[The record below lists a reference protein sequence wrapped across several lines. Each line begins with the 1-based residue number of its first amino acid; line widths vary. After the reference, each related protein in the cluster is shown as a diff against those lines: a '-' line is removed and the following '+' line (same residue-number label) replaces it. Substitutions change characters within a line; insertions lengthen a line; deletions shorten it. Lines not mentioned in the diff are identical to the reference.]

1 VPYNFDSIIDRH
13 ATNCVKWRH
22 YPQDVLP
29 LWVADMDFPAPPAV
43 RAALA
48 TALERGIFG
57 YDQLSPALRET
68 VTARM
73 ERLYAWKVAPEAVV
87 ATPGVIAGF
96 TAAAHAACQ
105 PGQGVL
111 IQPPVYPPF
120 HAVHQGAGLMLQQ
133 AAQVCQRQGARLAY
147 AIDWERLQAAVDADG
162 AKTGMFLLC
171 NPHNPTGQVFGREEL
186 FRIAD
191 ICARHEITLCSDE
204 IHSELLLADS
214 RHLAVA
220 ALDPTIAARTITLI
234 APSKTFNIPGLFC
247 AFAIIPDETLRSR
260 YLLAQN
266 RLAMHVN
273 SLGLVAAQ
281 AAFSGD
287 CDDWL
292 ADLRRYLTANR
303 DLLTTTLEQEMPELA
318 ATMPAATYLAWID
331 CRDLLRSGRLV
342 GSPARFFLKEAQVA
356 LQDGA
361 EFGSEGQGFVRLN
374 FGCPRHTLQQALDR
388 MKAAL
393 H

>member
-1 VPYNFDSIIDRH
+1 MPHDFDALIDRRSS
-13 ATNCVKWRH
+13 NSLKWNR
-22 YPQDVLP
+22 YDADVLP
-29 LWVADMDFPAPPAV
+29 LWVADMDFLAPPAV
-43 RAALA
+43 RAGLA

-57 YDQLSPALRET
+57 YDILSPALRET
-68 VTARM
+68 VAARM
-73 ERLYAWKVAPEAVV
+73 EKLYAWKVAPEAVV
-87 ATPGVIAGF
+87 ATPGVVAGF

-120 HAVHQGAGLMLQQ
+120 LAVHQGAGLNLQQ
-133 AAQVCQRQGARLAY
+133 AAQVCHRHGGRLAY
-147 AIDWERLQAAVDADG
+147 AIDWERLEAAVDADG
-162 AKTGMFLLC
+162 VKTGMFLLC

-191 ICARHEITLCSDE
+191 ICARQEITLCSDE

-214 RHLAVA
+214 RHLPVA
-220 ALDPTIAARTITLI
+220 ALDPAIATRTITLI

-247 AFAIIPDETLRSR
+247 AFAIIPDEILRNR
-260 YLLAQN
+260 YLVAQSH
-266 RLAMHVN
+266 LAMHVN

-281 AAFSGD
+281 AAFSGE

-303 DLLTTTLEQEMPELA
+303 DLLTATLEQEMPELA
-318 ATMPAATYLAWID
+318 TTVPSATYLAWID

-361 EFGSEGQGFVRLN
+361 EFGTDGQGFVRLN
-374 FGCPRHTLQQALDR
+374 FGCPRSTLQQALER